1 MDMKQVQV
9 DVVVIGAGLAGLCA
23 ARDLAA
29 EGKRVALVEARE
41 RVGGRIWTVHTLGG
55 QAVEL
60 GAEFVHGRPPEIA
73 ELAQEGQL
81 MQSEASGARFVHTA
95 NGLQQSND
103 FLAGVRNA
111 LAGLSEDGVDQSF
124 ARYLEVAC
132 GGNDEERF
140 GALEF
145 VEGLQGAL
153 AERISAHS
161 MARSLRA
168 ASAVEGWRSFRF
180 TQGFDSLL
188 KTMVAALPSQQVS
201 LHLGHVVYSVRWSP
215 GRVQVLAMGP
225 DGEVEFLADA
235 AVVTL
240 PLGVLQAPANTEGA
254 VNFEPPLDAKQA
266 PLASLFMGQSM
277 RVTMIFRERWWE
289 TNGAEALRGPGTV
302 YARDDWFP
310 TWWTP
315 QQDGAVLVGW
325 SAARRGE
332 RLSGRGDEF
341 IRDKAVVSLARIFG
355 APEHTIVSSLLSWH
369 VHDWQADP
377 FARGSFSYMAVDGG
391 EAQAKLA
398 EPLAGTLFFAG
409 EATVS
414 DGNQATVQ
422 GAIASG
428 RRAASEV
435 LAVLKGQRV

>member
-1 MDMKQVQV
+1 MDMKQVDV

-23 ARDLAA
+23 ARNLAS
-29 EGKRVALVEARE
+29 EGRRVALVEARE

-55 QAVEL
+55 HAVEL
-60 GAEFVHGRPPEIA
+60 GAEFVHGRPSEIA

-81 MQSEASGARFVHTA
+81 ALTEASGARFVYTA
-95 NGLQQSND
+95 NGLEPTND
-103 FLAGVRNA
+103 FLAGVREA
-111 LAGLSEDGVDQSF
+111 LAGLSEQGVDQSF
-124 ARYLEVAC
+124 ARYLDVAC
-132 GGNDEERF
+132 GEDDEARLS
-140 GALEF
+140 ALEF

-161 MARSLRA
+161 MARSIRA
-168 ASAVEGWRSFRF
+168 SSTVEGWRSFRF
-180 TQGFDSLL
+180 AQGFDSLL
-188 KTMVAALPSQQVS
+188 KVMTAALPSRQVS
-201 LHLGHVVYSVRWSP
+201 LHLGHVVHTVRWSP
-215 GRVQVLAMGP
+215 GRVQVRAMGP
-225 DGEVEFLADA
+225 DGEVEFKADA

-254 VNFEPPLDAKQA
+254 VHFEPPLNSKQA

-277 RVTMIFRERWWE
+277 RVTMIFHERWWE
-289 TNGAEALRGPGTV
+289 SNGVEALRGPGTV

-325 SAARRGE
+325 SASRRGE
-332 RLSGRGDEF
+332 RLSGRGDQF
-341 IRDKAVVSLARIFG
+341 ICDKAVVSLARIFG
-355 APEHTIVSSLLSWH
+355 VPEHTIMSSLRSWH

-414 DGNQATVQ
+414 DGNQASVQ

-428 RRAASEV
+428 KRAASEV
-435 LAVLKGQRV
+435 LAVFKGQRV